1 MEKAPEFVKK
11 AGKLLR
17 CAWRSFRC
25 R

>member
-11 AGKLLR
+11 AGKVLR